1 MWKGTET
8 ENVIS
13 WGWQIGLPLFPVIW
27 CLFSFASTSER
38 LGRGIICSLLWYGT
52 LRCKELNDAW
62 NDLSHCIMC
71 HGITYRGILFSLTKK
86 SKKKN
91 NSLST
96 FLLLWRETFIV
107 YIFLHNLLKFSH
119 GSPSPTKKER
129 DVLDGFPQQF
139 IGQANSWHLVPAFS
153 VRNKPNFHASY
164 WK

>member
-1 MWKGTET
+1 MGRDWNRKLDLLRMA
-8 ENVIS
+8 NR
-13 WGWQIGLPLFPVIW
+13 
-27 CLFSFASTSER
+27 FASVSCN
-38 LGRGIICSLLWYGT
+38 LVSVLLCLYFRAFGEGDNLIFIVVRHFAVQRVKWCIKWPVT
-52 LRCKELNDAW
+52 LYYVPRCYIQRNTFFF
-62 NDLSHCIMC
+62 N
-71 HGITYRGILFSLTKK
+71 KK
-86 SKKKN
+86 VKKKH